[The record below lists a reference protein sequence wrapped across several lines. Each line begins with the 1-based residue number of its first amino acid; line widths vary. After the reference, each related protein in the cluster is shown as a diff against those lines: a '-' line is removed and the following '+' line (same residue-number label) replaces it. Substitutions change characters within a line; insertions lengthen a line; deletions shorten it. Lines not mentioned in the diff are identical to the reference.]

1 MKIQDTRTGKLV
13 EFEPLKNGEV
23 GMYVCGPT
31 VYDLGHL
38 GHGRSSVCF
47 DLMRRYFIYK
57 GYKVKFVSN
66 YTDIDDKMIN
76 RAKEKGITVE
86 QLANEIIPEYIKD
99 YTALGVMPSDVS
111 PKATDSVTEMISII
125 ETLEKKGHTYVL
137 DDGVYFDVKTYKEYG
152 EFSGQKLED
161 LKVGARVD
169 VKEGKRN
176 PYDFVLW
183 KFKKE
188 GEPAWPSPWGE
199 GRPGWHIE
207 CSAMSLKYL
216 GEKFDIHGGGLDLVF
231 PHHECEVAQSL
242 CAFGMDAFA
251 KYWMHNGF
259 INIDNEK
266 MSKSLGNFFTL
277 RNVFEKYDPKVVR
290 FMFLQTHYRNPINFS
305 FDLLDQSKA
314 GLERLRNFVRG
325 LRVGYEDLPRDI
337 YEVGSVKLTIDAE
350 HEKKGFEQYMDN
362 NFDERMDND
371 FDVSG
376 ALGVVFDL
384 VKTVNGLRDAKKL
397 TQKDVDE
404 AEKFLKDVD
413 KVLCVIFEEEKDV
426 DDEVKALIEKR
437 KEARASKDFAMSDK
451 IRDELKAKGIE
462 LEDTASGTVWKRI

>member
-1 MKIQDTRTGKLV
+1 MKIHDTKTGELV
-13 EFEPLKNGEV
+13 EFEPINDGKV

-31 VYDLGHL
+31 VYDFGHL
-38 GHGRSSVCF
+38 GHGRSAVCF
-47 DLMRRYFIYK
+47 DVIRRYFIYK
-57 GYKVKFVSN
+57 GYDVKFVSN

-76 RAKEKGITVE
+76 RAKEKGISVE
-86 QLANEIIPEYIKD
+86 QLANEIIPEYVRD
-99 YTALGVMPSDVS
+99 YTALGVMPSDIS
-111 PKATDSVTEMISII
+111 PKATDKDNIAEMIDII
-125 ETLEKKGHTYVL
+125 ERLEKKGHIYVL
-137 DDGVYFDVKTYKEYG
+137 DDGVYFDVKTYKEYC

-188 GEPAWPSPWGE
+188 GEPAWPSRWGE

-207 CSAMSLKYL
+207 CSAMSFLHL

-242 CAFGMDAFA
+242 CAFGPDSFA

-277 RNVFEKYDPKVVR
+277 RNVFERYDPKIVR

-305 FDLLDQSKA
+305 FDLLEQSKA
-314 GLERLRNFVRG
+314 GLERLRNFARN
-325 LRVGYEDLPRDI
+325 LKVGYESLSKDV
-337 YEVGSVKLTIDAE
+337 YEVGAVKLTVDAK
-350 HEKKGFEQYMDN
+350 HMQKGFEE
-362 NFDERMDND
+362 FMDND
-371 FDVSG
+371 FDLSG

-384 VKTVNGLRDAKKL
+384 VKSVNGLRDAKKL
-397 TQKDVDE
+397 TQEDVDE
-404 AEKFLKDVD
+404 AEKFLKNVD
-413 KVLCVIFEEEKDV
+413 EVLDVIFEEEEDL
-426 DDEVKALIEKR
+426 DGDVKALIEKR
-437 KEARASKDFAMSDK
+437 EEARKSKDFAMSDK

-462 LEDTASGTVWKRI
+462 LEDTAGGTIWKRV

>member
-1 MKIQDTRTGKLV
+1 M
-13 EFEPLKNGEV
+13 
-23 GMYVCGPT
+23 
-31 VYDLGHL
+31 
-38 GHGRSSVCF
+38 
-47 DLMRRYFIYK
+47 
-57 GYKVKFVSN
+57 
-66 YTDIDDKMIN
+66 ID
-76 RAKEKGITVE
+76 
-86 QLANEIIPEYIKD
+86 
-99 YTALGVMPSDVS
+99 
-111 PKATDSVTEMISII
+111 II
-125 ETLEKKGHTYVL
+125 ERLEKKGHIYVL
-137 DDGVYFDVKTYKEYG
+137 DDGVYFDVKTYKEYC

-188 GEPAWPSPWGE
+188 GEPAWPSRWGE

-207 CSAMSLKYL
+207 CSAMSFLHL

-242 CAFGMDAFA
+242 CAFGPDSFA

-277 RNVFEKYDPKVVR
+277 RNVFERYDPKIVR

-305 FDLLDQSKA
+305 FDLLEQSKA
-314 GLERLRNFVRG
+314 GLERLRNFARN
-325 LRVGYEDLPRDI
+325 LKVGYESLSKDV
-337 YEVGSVKLTIDAE
+337 YEVGAVKLTVDAK
-350 HEKKGFEQYMDN
+350 HMQKGFEE
-362 NFDERMDND
+362 FMDND
-371 FDVSG
+371 FDLSG

-384 VKTVNGLRDAKKL
+384 VKSVNGLRDAKKL
-397 TQKDVDE
+397 TQEDVDE
-404 AEKFLKDVD
+404 AEKFLKNVD
-413 KVLCVIFEEEKDV
+413 EVLDVIFEEEEDL
-426 DDEVKALIEKR
+426 DGDVKALIEKR
-437 KEARASKDFAMSDK
+437 EEARKSKDFAMSDK

-462 LEDTASGTVWKRI
+462 LEDTAGGTIWKRV

>member
-1 MKIQDTRTGKLV
+1 MRIQDTKTGKLV
-13 EFEPLKNGEV
+13 EFKPINEGEI

-38 GHGRSSVCF
+38 GHGRSAVSF
-47 DLMRRYFIYK
+47 DLMRRYFMYK

-99 YTALGVMPSDVS
+99 YTALGVLTPDVS
-111 PKATDSVTEMISII
+111 PKATDKDSIAEMIKII
-125 ETLEKKGHTYVL
+125 EKLEKKGHTYVL
-137 DDGVYFDVKTYKEYG
+137 DDGVYFDVKTFKEYG
-152 EFSGQKLED
+152 EFSRQKLED
-161 LKVGARVD
+161 LKVGARID
-169 VKEGKRN
+169 VKEDKKN

-183 KFKKE
+183 KFKKD
-188 GEPAWPSPWGE
+188 GEPAWASPWGE

-207 CSAMSLKYL
+207 CSAMSFVHL

-242 CAFGMDAFA
+242 CAFGPDAFA

-305 FDLLDQSKA
+305 FDLLEQSKA
-314 GLERLRNFVRG
+314 GLERIRNFVRG
-325 LRVGYEDLPRDI
+325 LKVGYEDLSKNTDEIPA
-337 YEVGSVKLTIDAE
+337 VKITVDAE
-350 HEKKGFEQYMDN
+350 HEKKGFEQY
-362 NFDERMDND
+362 MDND

-384 VKTVNGLRDAKKL
+384 LKTVNGLRDAKKL
-397 TQKDVDE
+397 TQKDIGQ

-413 KVLCVIFEEEKDV
+413 KVLGVIFEEQKDL
-426 DDEVKALIEKR
+426 DDEIKALIKQRE
-437 KEARASKDFAMSDK
+437 EARKSKDFAMSDK

-462 LEDTASGTVWKRI
+462 LDDTPNGTIWKRI